1 MGSPHNYTLYY
12 FFYKSLYTSIIFRT
26 FALANWK
33 NMLSIKHIETER
45 NGRFEAWLDAVH
57 VGELTYQRT
66 TPERM
71 IIDHT
76 RVFEGFEGQGIARK
90 LVMAAVD
97 FARQNNRLIIPVCS
111 YARNVLTRTDE
122 YKDILA

>member
-1 MGSPHNYTLYY
+1 MITIQHQ
-12 FFYKSLYTSIIFRT
+12 
-26 FALANWK
+26 
-33 NMLSIKHIETER
+33 ETEKS
-45 NGRFEAWLDAVH
+45 GVFEAWIRATEEGACTEPVQ

-76 RVFEGFEGQGIARK
+76 RVFEGFEGQGIARQ

-97 FARQNNRLIIPVCS
+97 FARQNARTIIPVCS
-111 YARNVLTRTDE
+111 YARNVLTRTNE

>member
-1 MGSPHNYTLYY
+1 
-12 FFYKSLYTSIIFRT
+12 
-26 FALANWK
+26 
-33 NMLSIKHIETER
+33 MLTIKHTESER
-45 NGRFEAWLDAVH
+45 SGIFEAWLNDVQ

-76 RVFEGFEGQGIARK
+76 RVFEGFEGQGIARQ
-90 LVMAAVD
+90 LVMATVD
-97 FARQNNRLIIPVCS
+97 FARQNGRTIVPVCS
-111 YARNVLTRTDE
+111 YVRNVLTRTSD

>member
-1 MGSPHNYTLYY
+1 
-12 FFYKSLYTSIIFRT
+12 
-26 FALANWK
+26 
-33 NMLSIKHIETER
+33 MLTIKHRENER
-45 NGRFEAWLDAVH
+45 TGLFEAWIDEVQ

-76 RVFEGFEGQGIARK
+76 RVFEGFEGQGIARQ

-97 FARQNNRLIIPVCS
+97 FARQYGRTIVPVCS
-111 YARNVLTRTDE
+111 YARKVLMRTDE
-122 YKDILA
+122 YIDIL

>member
-1 MGSPHNYTLYY
+1 
-12 FFYKSLYTSIIFRT
+12 
-26 FALANWK
+26 
-33 NMLSIKHIETER
+33 MLTIKHTETER
-45 NGRFEAWLDAVH
+45 NGFFEAWLDDVH

-76 RVFEGFEGQGIARK
+76 RVFEGFEGQGIARQ
-90 LVMAAVD
+90 LVIASVD
-97 FARQNNRLIIPVCS
+97 FARQNGRTILPVCS
-111 YARNVLTRTDE
+111 YARKVLTRTDE

>member
-1 MGSPHNYTLYY
+1 
-12 FFYKSLYTSIIFRT
+12 
-26 FALANWK
+26 
-33 NMLSIKHIETER
+33 MLIIKHTESER
-45 NGRFEAWLDAVH
+45 SGIFEAWLNDVQ
-57 VGELTYQRT
+57 VGELTYQRA

-76 RVFEGFEGQGIARK
+76 RVFEGFEGQGIARQ

-97 FARQNNRLIIPVCS
+97 FARQNARTIIPVCS
-111 YARNVLTRTDE
+111 YARNVLTRTHD

>member
-1 MGSPHNYTLYY
+1 
-12 FFYKSLYTSIIFRT
+12 
-26 FALANWK
+26 
-33 NMLSIKHIETER
+33 MLTIKHTESER
-45 NGRFEAWLDAVH
+45 NGLFDAWMDDVH

-76 RVFEGFEGQGIARK
+76 RVFEGYEGQGIAHQ
-90 LVMAAVD
+90 LVMATVD
-97 FARQNNRLIIPVCS
+97 FARQNNRTIIPVCS
-111 YARNVLTRTDE
+111 YARNVLTRTNE

>member
-1 MGSPHNYTLYY
+1 
-12 FFYKSLYTSIIFRT
+12 
-26 FALANWK
+26 
-33 NMLSIKHIETER
+33 MLIIKHTESER
-45 NGRFEAWLDAVH
+45 SGIFEAWLNDVQ
-57 VGELTYQRT
+57 VGELTYQRA

-76 RVFEGFEGQGIARK
+76 RVFEGFEGQGIARQ

-97 FARQNNRLIIPVCS
+97 FTRQNRRTIVPVCS
-111 YARNVLTRTDE
+111 YARKVLTRTDE